1 MRQNFSYN
9 STMRIFF
16 LFAIMFLSILNG
28 FAQEIDFNSNSQRQ
42 LSITFQSE
50 NKLITLINFN
60 LSANEFSFSSTNSQ
74 VQSLLAAQNLSI
86 SNNELDL
93 SSISITDQYNLE
105 VTYTGQISPLPNIF
119 TNNKFTLS
127 INNTNGNSS
136 NNSNGNS
143 NNDTNG
149 SQNSSF
155 SRSQIQSAAR
165 NKLTNDPNF
174 DIEKFYNN
182 DLGIYLEKNVVH
194 VFLDQNG
201 NFIETAI
208 PTTATE
214 KYIYQFHIF
223 QEKQSFDD
231 YSFMFSWQGRYT
243 PTFNMER
250 GGEDVDE
257 AQSSEIANASPD
269 MVMLSFEKIG
279 PFTENFKVK
288 MERINKDNKV
298 DKVLI
303 DQNIKVAKLYH
314 VSISTGL
321 ISTTLRDPQNIQTFA
336 LPNGDSTLIADDPSL
351 RGVVTLF
358 ATYYP
363 KGRSFLLT
371 PSGNLFD
378 PSRFAIQVGA
388 QLNSN
393 LAENFFLGLSHDFA
407 RGGSFS
413 YGAHFGRRNYVA
425 GKPDFNFGTDIFD
438 LNELVIKKEW
448 SYGFYF
454 GVVIDVRVAF
464 QLLGALGNPQIQ

>member
-16 LFAIMFLSILNG
+16 LFAIMFLSILSG
-28 FAQEIDFNSNSQRQ
+28 FAQEIDFNLNSQSQ
-42 LSITFQSE
+42 LSITFQNE
-50 NKLITLINFN
+50 NKLITFRNFT
-60 LSANEFSFSSTNSQ
+60 LSPDDFSFSSTNAQ
-74 VQSLLAAQNLSI
+74 VQALLDSQDLSI
-86 SNNELDL
+86 SDNKLNL
-93 SSISITDQYNLE
+93 SSISVTDQYDLE
-105 VTYTGQISPLPNIF
+105 VTYTGSVSPLPSIF
-119 TNNKFTLS
+119 TSNKFTLTINPSTGSPRNPS
-127 INNTNGNSS
+127 ITLDNN
-136 NNSNGNS
+136 
-143 NNDTNG
+143 
-149 SQNSSF
+149 F

-165 NKLTNDPNF
+165 DKLLSDPNF

-182 DLGIYLEKNVVH
+182 ELGIYLEKNIVH
-194 VFLDQNG
+194 VFLDQYG
-201 NFIETAI
+201 NFIETSI

-214 KYIYQFHIF
+214 KYIYQFHVF
-223 QEKQSFDD
+223 QENQSFDD
-231 YSFMFSWQGRYT
+231 YSFRFSWQGKYS

-250 GGEDVDE
+250 GGEDVVGL
-257 AQSSEIANASPD
+257 QSSEITNDSPD

-288 MERINKDNKV
+288 IERLNNMNEV
-298 DKVLI
+298 DKILTEQTV
-303 DQNIKVAKLYH
+303 KVAKLYH

-371 PSGNLFD
+371 PSGNFFD

-388 QLNSN
+388 QLNNN
-393 LAENFFLGLSHDFA
+393 LAENFFFGLSHDFA

-425 GKPDFNFGTDIFD
+425 GKPDFKFGSDIFD
-438 LNELVIKKEW
+438 LDELVIKKEW

>member
-1 MRQNFSYN
+1 MFV
-9 STMRIFF
+9 ST
-16 LFAIMFLSILNG
+16 LNG
-28 FAQEIDFNSNSQRQ
+28 FAQVIDFNSNSQSQ
-42 LSITFQSE
+42 LSITFQNETRSISL
-50 NKLITLINFN
+50 NNFN
-60 LSANEFSFSSTNSQ
+60 LSPADFSFSSTNSQ
-74 VQSLLAAQNLSI
+74 VQSLLVAQNLSI
-86 SNNELDL
+86 SNNQLDL
-93 SSISITDQYNLE
+93 SSISITNQYDLE
-105 VTYTGQISPLPNIF
+105 VTYTGQVSPLPNIF
-119 TNNKFTLS
+119 MNKNKFTLT
-127 INNTNGNSS
+127 INNNS
-136 NNSNGNS
+136 
-143 NNDTNG
+143 DTG
-149 SQNSSF
+149 PETQEISF
-155 SRSQIQSAAR
+155 SRSQIQKAAR
-165 NKLTNDPNF
+165 DRLFQNPDF
-174 DIEKFYNN
+174 DIERFYNN
-182 DLGIYLEKNVVH
+182 ELGIYLEKNVVH
-194 VFLDQNG
+194 IFLDQNG

-214 KYIYQFHIF
+214 KYIYQFHVF
-223 QEKQSFDD
+223 QEKQSFKD
-231 YSFMFSWQGRYT
+231 YSFRFSWQGKYS

-250 GGEDVDE
+250 GGVE
-257 AQSSEIANASPD
+257 ADAGQSSEIVNDSPE

-288 MERINKDNKV
+288 LETIENSNKV
-298 DKVLI
+298 KEVLI
-303 DQNIKVAKLYH
+303 EQTVRVAKLYH

-321 ISTTLRDPQNIQTFA
+321 ITTTLRDPQNIQTFA

-371 PSGNLFD
+371 PSGSLID
-378 PSRFAIQVGA
+378 VSRLGIQVGA
-388 QLNSN
+388 QLNNN

-425 GKPDFNFGTDIFD
+425 GKPDFDFGTDIFD

-448 SYGFYF
+448 RYGFYF